1 MNAYFITTEH
11 LKNAFLTNVYSP
23 RSYFLNAYLL
33 STGVRGALFAVLLFS
48 IFFFCVHIAILAKR
62 GWNANAP
69 KNPVKK
75 EKPPEKAE
83 KNTEK
88 PSEPKNQPEPVYF
101 IVERKKKR
109 AKSSYT
115 EPKEIRFK

>member
-1 MNAYFITTEH
+1 M
-11 LKNAFLTNVYSP
+11 FLT
-23 RSYFLNAYLL
+23 
-33 STGVRGALFAVLLFS
+33 LLFS
-48 IFFFCVHIAILAKR
+48 LCFFCVHVAVLAKR

-69 KNPVKK
+69 KQQPVKK

-83 KNTEK
+83 KTTKK
-88 PSEPKNQPEPVYF
+88 PSEPPKQPEPVYF

>member
-1 MNAYFITTEH
+1 M
-11 LKNAFLTNVYSP
+11 KKV
-23 RSYFLNAYLL
+23 
-33 STGVRGALFAVLLFS
+33 
-48 IFFFCVHIAILAKR
+48 IAIIGCGR
-62 GWNANAP
+62 IANGAHLP
-69 KNPVKK
+69 PLSKMEDVKIK
-75 EKPPEKAE
+75 YVCDLIPEKAE
-83 KNTEK
+83 KATEK